1 MITGR
6 NVSKFQKLAI
16 ERLVTQFYMISKG
29 IMCRVVQIL
38 FSHLCPEGTRTKR
51 TMDKTD
57 QTKRTTFQDKTD
69 HVPGQN
75 GSGFRTKGP
84 RFWKKRALF
93 YLGQTGQCKK
103 IDDVLQRSKESSQ
116 YCVSS

>member
-1 MITGR
+1 MVG
-6 NVSKFQKLAI
+6 L
-16 ERLVTQFYMISKG
+16 LGTQ
-29 IMCRVVQIL
+29 
-38 FSHLCPEGTRTKR
+38 TKR

-69 HVPGQN
+69 HVSGQN
-75 GSGFRTKGP
+75 GLRLRTKRTTFQDKKDQASGEKGP

-103 IDDVLQRSKESSQ
+103 IDDVLQML
-116 YCVSS
+116 